1 MPVKYLTI
9 FWSPFPFPSS
19 PIGCKPFNNCG
30 WNHIESNVFLFLYS
44 LGTWRWC
51 QNCYINLNG
60 TLHLEI
66 VTFIHLFREVINEA
80 TMKFI
85 QFLTSVSPGGKV
97 MKQAPRAG
105 SFLELVYK
113 VTAHSIYLSKNML
126 LRESFHECSYHL

>member
-1 MPVKYLTI
+1 MPTRYCTI
-9 FWSPFPFPSS
+9 SPFLFLSS
-19 PIGCKPFNNCG
+19 IGCKPFNNYG
-30 WNHIESNVFLFLYS
+30 WNHIESSVYLFLCS
-44 LGTWRWC
+44 VGTWRWC

-60 TLHLEI
+60 TLLLER
-66 VTFIHLFREVINEA
+66 VTFIHLFRAIINEA

-85 QFLTSVSPGGKV
+85 QFLTSVSPRGKV

-126 LRESFHECSYHL
+126 LRESLHECSSHL